1 MPGNLLQAELG
12 YPELSRYGSTDEK
25 LTAIQNYLFLLLENL
40 RYTLRNLS
48 MEDNFNQSDL
58 GRWVDGLDI
67 AANVVVSNTV
77 ITNELYAAF
86 GAIADLAVDELRTDW
101 QRAQR
106 YLDGDASNL
115 DYIHIHDEAICFRT
129 AVVQVSPGGTPLT
142 EQLHHGTRYFWWRD
156 AGRTEM
162 TSLEDT
168 GLPVTVYR
176 YTEYDKGQFCFAE
189 ERDAGGTVQKIPVL
203 KLGAGTDA
211 TGVNGTARLV
221 KHADGLELSYTAS
234 GGELAALHMRED
246 GFADLRQRR
255 ASVRVDTALQRI
267 AVTPEGALGSPVLI
281 QYTESAGGNL
291 SLTWP
296 DGASFTVEVV

>member
-12 YPELSRYGSTDEK
+12 YPDLSRYGSTDEK

-48 MEDNFNQSDL
+48 MEDNFNQTDL
-58 GRWVDGLDI
+58 SRWVDGLDI
-67 AANVVVSNTV
+67 AANVIVSNTV
-77 ITNELYAAF
+77 ITNELYAEF
-86 GAIADLAVDELRTDW
+86 GAIADLAVDELRTDY
-101 QRAQR
+101 QRARR
-106 YLDGDASNL
+106 YLEGDTSNL
-115 DYIHIHDEAICFRT
+115 DYIHIHDEEICFRT
-129 AVVQVSPGGTPLT
+129 AVVQTAPGGAPLT
-142 EQLHHGTRYFWWRD
+142 EQLHHGARYFWWRD
-156 AGRTEM
+156 ETRSEM

-176 YTEYDKGQFCFAE
+176 YTEYTKGRFCFTE
-189 ERDAGGTVQKIPVL
+189 ERDAVGAVQKIPVL

-211 TGVNGTARLV
+211 GGVHGTAKLV

-234 GGELAALHMRED
+234 GGELAALYMRED
-246 GFADLRQRR
+246 GFADLSQRR
-255 ASVRVDTALQRI
+255 ASVRVDTTLQRI
-267 AVTPEGALGSPVLI
+267 TVTPEGALGAPVLI